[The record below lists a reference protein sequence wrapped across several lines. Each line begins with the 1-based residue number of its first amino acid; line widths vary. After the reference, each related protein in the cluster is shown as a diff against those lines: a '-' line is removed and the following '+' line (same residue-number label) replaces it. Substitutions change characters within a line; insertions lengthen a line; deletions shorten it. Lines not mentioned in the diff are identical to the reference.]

1 MNVCVFFFLFS
12 LESTAEKVSVSNNG
26 WHGAH
31 RIKCFDEVYNR
42 TRNGT
47 VASQS
52 QTELSEHILHISPGT
67 TPVTVQVLV
76 EVNKEEE
83 STSYSGYIFVL
94 IYYLAVK
101 CRRHCLLDCLLYTS
115 PSPRDA

>member
-12 LESTAEKVSVSNNG
+12 LESTAEKVSVSDNG

-52 QTELSEHILHISPGT
+52 QTELNEQILHISPGT
-67 TPVTVQVLV
+67 TPVQVLV

-101 CRRHCLLDCLLYTS
+101 CRRHCLLDQ
-115 PSPRDA
+115 

>member
-1 MNVCVFFFLFS
+1 MDGGFLYERLCIFFLFS

-31 RIKCFDEVYNR
+31 HIKCFDEVYNR

-52 QTELSEHILHISPGT
+52 QTELSEQILHISPGT
-67 TPVTVQVLV
+67 TPVQVLV

-83 STSYSGYIFVL
+83 STSYSGQIFVL

-101 CRRHCLLDCLLYTS
+101 CRRHCLLDQ
-115 PSPRDA
+115 